1 MNQSNQIR
9 KTALYCR
16 LSQDDGIEGDSNSIQ
31 NQKAIL
37 QKFAEDHHF
46 PSPCFY
52 VDDGFSGG
60 NFQRPAFQQM
70 ISDMENGEIAI
81 IVTKDLSR
89 LGRNQLHTGL
99 YIEERFP
106 MFGVRYIAINDNVD
120 TDSSESNDLMPFKN
134 LFNEWF
140 IRDTSRKIRA
150 VLKAKAERGERLGT
164 RAPYGYRKDP
174 DTKKLIVDEE
184 AAAIVRRIFAMC
196 ASGNGPSQIARILK
210 KEQVLTPTMYAYT
223 KYGMTHTGLD
233 TQRPYHWSGD
243 TVADML
249 ENEIYLGNT
258 VNMKHSSRS
267 YKDKRRVEHPRE
279 ECMVFENTHPA
290 LVTQEVWDIVQR
302 VRKTKRRRT
311 NMDEQNKY
319 SGLVFCSDCGSNMVL
334 HRAHTMSASYNHF
347 TCRTYKKDGEACTG
361 HYVREC
367 VLDEV
372 VLEDLRRVTAMARE
386 HPEEFAAY
394 IGSRQFAEI
403 QREIR
408 RLEKELAA
416 MRKRKAELD
425 AIFKKLYEDSVLG
438 RISTE
443 QFQTLSGSYM
453 EEQNQIAAGI
463 PQKETDIQRLRET
476 VSGTEDFLDRAKR
489 YTDITELTPEL
500 LRLFIEKIVVHEK
513 EVKRSK
519 HAPQTVEIYYNGIG
533 FVDSQQQDMES
544 LQPRKTEEPR
554 QAS

>member
-1 MNQSNQIR
+1 MSNLK

-16 LSQDDGIEGDSNSIQ
+16 LSQDDGLEGESNSVQ
-31 NQKAIL
+31 HQKNIL

-46 PSPCFY
+46 PNPCFY

-70 ISDMENGEIAI
+70 ISDMENGEIGI

-164 RAPYGYRKDP
+164 RAPYGYIKDP
-174 DTKKLIVDEE
+174 ETKKLAVDDE

-223 KYGMTHTGLD
+223 RYGMNHTCLD
-233 TQRPYHWSGD
+233 TAHPYNWSD
-243 TVADML
+243 SAIANLL

-258 VNMKHSSRS
+258 VNMKYSTKS
-267 YKDKRRVEHPRE
+267 YKDKRRVEHSRE
-279 ECMVFENTHPA
+279 ECLVFKDTHPA
-290 LVTQEVWDIVQR
+290 LITQEVWDIVQR
-302 VRKTKRRRT
+302 VRKNRRRPT
-311 NMDEQNKY
+311 KMEEQNKY
-319 SGLVFCSDCGSNMVL
+319 SGLVFCADCGSNMVL

-347 TCRTYKKDGEACTG
+347 TCRTYKKDGESCTG
-361 HYVREC
+361 HYIREC

-386 HPEEFAAY
+386 RPEEFAAY
-394 IGSRQFAEI
+394 IGSRQSAEI

-408 RLEKELAA
+408 RQEKELAA

-425 AIFKKLYEDSVLG
+425 AIFKKLYEDSVLS
-438 RISTE
+438 RITTE
-443 QFQTLSGSYM
+443 QFQMLSSSYT

-463 PQKETDIQRLRET
+463 PQNEADIQRLRET
-476 VSGTEDFLDRAKR
+476 VSGTDGFLDKAKR
-489 YTDITELTPEL
+489 YMDITELTPEL

-513 EVKRSK
+513 EVKWSK

-533 FVDSQQQDMES
+533 FIDKQHQDMES
-544 LQPRKTEEPR
+544 LQPLKAEEPR

>member
-1 MNQSNQIR
+1 MSNLK

-16 LSQDDGIEGDSNSIQ
+16 LSQDDGLEGDSNSIQ
-31 NQKAIL
+31 NQKNIL

-46 PSPCFY
+46 PNPCFY

-70 ISDMENGEIAI
+70 ISDMENGEIGI

-164 RAPYGYRKDP
+164 RAPYGYIKDP
-174 DTKKLIVDEE
+174 ETKKLAVDDE

-223 KYGMTHTGLD
+223 RYGMNHTCLD
-233 TQRPYHWSGD
+233 TAHPYNWSD
-243 TVADML
+243 SAIANLL

-258 VNMKHSSRS
+258 VNMKYSTKS
-267 YKDKRRVEHPRE
+267 YKDKRRVEHSRE
-279 ECMVFENTHPA
+279 ECLVFKDTHPA
-290 LVTQEVWDIVQR
+290 LITQEVWDIVQR
-302 VRKTKRRRT
+302 VRKNRRRPT
-311 NMDEQNKY
+311 KMEEQNKY
-319 SGLVFCSDCGSNMVL
+319 SGLVFCADCGSNMVL
-334 HRAHTMSASYNHF
+334 HRARTMSASYNHF
-347 TCRTYKKDGEACTG
+347 TCRTYKKDGESCTG
-361 HYVREC
+361 HYIREC

-386 HPEEFAAY
+386 RPEEFAAY
-394 IGSRQFAEI
+394 IGSRQSAEI

-408 RLEKELAA
+408 RQEKELAA

-425 AIFKKLYEDSVLG
+425 AIFKKLYEDSVLS
-438 RISTE
+438 RITTE
-443 QFQTLSGSYM
+443 QFQMLSGSYT

-463 PQKETDIQRLRET
+463 PQKEADIQRLRET
-476 VSGTEDFLDRAKR
+476 VSGTDGFLDKAKR
-489 YTDITELTPEL
+489 YMDITELTPEL

-513 EVKRSK
+513 EVKWSK

-533 FVDSQQQDMES
+533 FVDSRQQDMES

>member
-1 MNQSNQIR
+1 MSNLK

-16 LSQDDGIEGDSNSIQ
+16 LSQDDGLEGDSNSIQ
-31 NQKAIL
+31 NQKNIL

-46 PSPCFY
+46 PNPCFY

-70 ISDMENGEIAI
+70 ISDMENGEIGI

-120 TDSSESNDLMPFKN
+120 TDSNESNDLMPFKN

-164 RAPYGYRKDP
+164 RAPYGYIKDP
-174 DTKKLIVDEE
+174 ETKKLAVDDE

-223 KYGMTHTGLD
+223 RYGMNHTCLD
-233 TQRPYHWSGD
+233 TAHPYNWSD
-243 TVADML
+243 SAIANLL

-258 VNMKHSSRS
+258 VNMKYSTKS
-267 YKDKRRVEHPRE
+267 YKDKRRVEHSRE
-279 ECMVFENTHPA
+279 ECLVFKDTHPA
-290 LVTQEVWDIVQR
+290 LITQEVWDIVQR
-302 VRKTKRRRT
+302 VRKNRRRLT
-311 NMDEQNKY
+311 KMEEQNKY
-319 SGLVFCSDCGSNMVL
+319 SGLVFCADCGSNMVL
-334 HRAHTMSASYNHF
+334 HRARTMSASYNHF
-347 TCRTYKKDGEACTG
+347 TCRTYKKDGESCTG
-361 HYVREC
+361 HYIREC

-386 HPEEFAAY
+386 RPEEFAAY
-394 IGSRQFAEI
+394 IGSRQSAEI

-408 RLEKELAA
+408 RQEKELAA

-425 AIFKKLYEDSVLG
+425 AIFKKLYKDSVLS
-438 RISTE
+438 RITTE
-443 QFQTLSGSYM
+443 QFQMLSSSYT

-463 PQKETDIQRLRET
+463 PQKEADIQRLRET
-476 VSGTEDFLDRAKR
+476 VSGTDGFLDKAKR
-489 YTDITELTPEL
+489 YMDITELTPEL

-513 EVKRSK
+513 EVKWSK

-533 FVDSQQQDMES
+533 FIDKQHQDMES
-544 LQPRKTEEPR
+544 LQPLKTEEPR

>member
-1 MNQSNQIR
+1 MSNLK

-16 LSQDDGIEGDSNSIQ
+16 LSQDDGLEGDSNSIQ
-31 NQKAIL
+31 NQKNIL

-46 PSPCFY
+46 PNPCFY

-70 ISDMENGEIAI
+70 ISDMENGEIGI

-164 RAPYGYRKDP
+164 RAPYGYIKDP
-174 DTKKLIVDEE
+174 ETKKLAVDDE

-223 KYGMTHTGLD
+223 RYGMNHTCLD
-233 TQRPYHWSGD
+233 TAHPYNWSD
-243 TVADML
+243 SAIANLL

-258 VNMKHSSRS
+258 VNMKYSTKS
-267 YKDKRRVEHPRE
+267 YKDKRRVEHSRE
-279 ECMVFENTHPA
+279 ECLVFKDTHPA
-290 LVTQEVWDIVQR
+290 LITQEVWDIVRR
-302 VRKTKRRRT
+302 VRKNRRRPT
-311 NMDEQNKY
+311 KMEEQNKY
-319 SGLVFCSDCGSNMVL
+319 SGLVFCADCGSNMVL
-334 HRAHTMSASYNHF
+334 HRARTMSASYNHF
-347 TCRTYKKDGEACTG
+347 TCRTYKKDGESCTG
-361 HYVREC
+361 HYIREC

-386 HPEEFAAY
+386 RPEEFAAY
-394 IGSRQFAEI
+394 IGSRQSAEI

-408 RLEKELAA
+408 RQEKELAA

-425 AIFKKLYEDSVLG
+425 AIFKKLHEDSVLS
-438 RISTE
+438 RITTE
-443 QFQTLSGSYM
+443 QFQMLSSSYT

-463 PQKETDIQRLRET
+463 PQKEADIQRLRET
-476 VSGTEDFLDRAKR
+476 VSGTDGFLDKAKR
-489 YTDITELTPEL
+489 YMDITELTPEL

-513 EVKRSK
+513 EVKWSK

-533 FVDSQQQDMES
+533 FIDKQHQDMES
-544 LQPRKTEEPR
+544 LQPLKTEEPR
-554 QAS
+554 QAL

>member
-1 MNQSNQIR
+1 MSNLK

-16 LSQDDGIEGDSNSIQ
+16 LSQDDGLEGDSNSIQ
-31 NQKAIL
+31 NQKNIL

-46 PSPCFY
+46 PNPCFY

-70 ISDMENGEIAI
+70 ISDMENGEIGI
-81 IVTKDLSR
+81 IVTEDLSR

-140 IRDTSRKIRA
+140 IRDTSWKIRA

-164 RAPYGYRKDP
+164 RAPYGYIKDP
-174 DTKKLIVDEE
+174 ETKKLAVDDE

-223 KYGMTHTGLD
+223 RYGMNHICLD
-233 TQRPYHWSGD
+233 TAHPYNWSD
-243 TVADML
+243 SAIANLL

-258 VNMKHSSRS
+258 VNMKYSTKS
-267 YKDKRRVEHPRE
+267 YKDKRRVEHSRE
-279 ECMVFENTHPA
+279 ECLVFKDTHPA
-290 LVTQEVWDIVQR
+290 LITQEVWDIVQR
-302 VRKTKRRRT
+302 VRKNRRRPT
-311 NMDEQNKY
+311 KMEEQNKY
-319 SGLVFCSDCGSNMVL
+319 SGLVFCADCGSNMVL
-334 HRAHTMSASYNHF
+334 HRARTMSASYNHF
-347 TCRTYKKDGEACTG
+347 TCRTYKKDGESCTG
-361 HYVREC
+361 HYIREC

-386 HPEEFAAY
+386 RPEEFAAY
-394 IGSRQFAEI
+394 IGSRQSAEI

-408 RLEKELAA
+408 RQEKELAA

-425 AIFKKLYEDSVLG
+425 AIFKKLYEDSVLS
-438 RISTE
+438 RITTE
-443 QFQTLSGSYM
+443 QFQMLSSSYT

-463 PQKETDIQRLRET
+463 PQKEADIQRLRET
-476 VSGTEDFLDRAKR
+476 VSGTDGFLDKAKR
-489 YTDITELTPEL
+489 YMDITELTPEL

-513 EVKRSK
+513 EVKWSK

-533 FVDSQQQDMES
+533 FIDKQHQDMES
-544 LQPRKTEEPR
+544 LQPLKTEEPR